1 MGDDLIEL
9 CEALWREWLA
19 RSLEVSPLVTSTFD
33 MNATPEP
40 YLSFNVGQQ
49 PLIALTTNPGATM
62 AIQAR

>member
-1 MGDDLIEL
+1 MDDDFIEL

-19 RSLEVSPLVTSTFD
+19 HSLEVSPFVTSTFD